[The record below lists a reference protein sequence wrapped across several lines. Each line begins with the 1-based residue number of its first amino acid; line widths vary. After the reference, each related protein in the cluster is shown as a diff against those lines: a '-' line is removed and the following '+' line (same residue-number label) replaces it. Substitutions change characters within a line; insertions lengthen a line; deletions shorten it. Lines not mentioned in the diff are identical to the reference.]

1 MDKTPGTWT
10 YFTKP
15 HYVDGRCWRSIQ
27 MDDLISNFK
36 CLFIKTYRGYP
47 PYLIYVVLKNFLCD

>member
-1 MDKTPGTWT
+1 MDKTPGTWI

-27 MDDLISNFK
+27 IDNLISRFESFFQNLQELPSLFDLCSFK
-36 CLFIKTYRGYP
+36 QL
-47 PYLIYVVLKNFLCD
+47 LM

>member
-15 HYVDGRCWRSIQ
+15 HHVDGWCRRSIQ
-27 MDDLISNFK
+27 MDNLISKFE
-36 CLFIKTYRGYP
+36 CLF
-47 PYLIYVVLKNFLCD
+47 LKNLQGLPPLVDICSFK

>member
-10 YFTKP
+10 HFTKP

-27 MDDLISNFK
+27 MDNLISCFK
-36 CLFIKTYRGYP
+36 CP
-47 PYLIYVVLKNFLCD
+47 FLNLQGLSPLVDLCSFKQLLM

>member
-10 YFTKP
+10 CFTKP

-27 MDDLISNFK
+27 MDNLISNFK
-36 CLFIKTYRGYP
+36 CLFFLNLQGLP
-47 PYLIYVVLKNFLCD
+47 PLVDLSSFKQLLM

>member
-1 MDKTPGTWT
+1 MDKTPGAWK

-27 MDDLISNFK
+27 MNNLISNFK
-36 CLFIKTYRGYP
+36 CLF
-47 PYLIYVVLKNFLCD
+47 LKLTGVTPLVDLCSFNQLLM

>member
-15 HYVDGRCWRSIQ
+15 QYVDGQCWRSIQ
-27 MDDLISNFK
+27 MDNLISNFSVFFSK
-36 CLFIKTYRGYP
+36 LTGVTP
-47 PYLIYVVLKNFLCD
+47 LVDLCSFKQLLR

>member
-27 MDDLISNFK
+27 MVNVISNFK
-36 CLFIKTYRGYP
+36 CHFFQNLQGLP
-47 PYLIYVVLKNFLCD
+47 PLLVYVVLNNFLCD

>member
-15 HYVDGRCWRSIQ
+15 HYVDGRSWRSIQ
-27 MDDLISNFK
+27 MDYLISNFK
-36 CLFIKTYRGYP
+36 CLFFFKLTGVTP
-47 PYLIYVVLKNFLCD
+47 LVDLCSFKQLLM

>member
-27 MDDLISNFK
+27 MDNLISNFK
-36 CLFIKTYRGYP
+36 CLFFNLQGLP
-47 PYLIYVVLKNFLCD
+47 PLVDLCSFKQLLM